1 MTTKGIVNISGISES
16 RVAPVAARISESS
29 KGQTLII
36 AASPVRAARL
46 AGDLSFF
53 IDKKIYVMPQEEETF
68 FRYEAKNHDVLVE
81 RLRILKALCS
91 GEDCIVIAPALA
103 AVKKLPPRRIYE
115 EKVLKIQVGTELD
128 TAEVKKQLSDMGYE
142 RYNIIDAQGQFAV
155 RGDIIDIYTP
165 DGALP
170 YRIELFGNEVDAIRA
185 FDPDTQRS
193 LNNIESVEIYPASQF
208 VNDRDIFSRAADKI
222 RKEYGRQ
229 IKKYDKAGETDKK
242 ENLEKRL
249 GYITEYIEKVNNVQ
263 MLENYLHY
271 FYDDMQYLWDYMT
284 DGLIIADDPDRIY
297 EALDLRDAERREDF
311 RVLLERGQA
320 VPYDY
325 RIFSHKEDLYR
336 IYERENVYVL
346 TPFAKK
352 IKGIETFAELHNVVS
367 RQPVVF
373 NGRLDML
380 VTDLKSYIKKD
391 YEITIVCSSSERVNN
406 MREFLSRE
414 GLERKVSVKPGELT
428 SGIDFP
434 ESRKVWISDADIFT
448 GSRHKKRK
456 KRIKSE
462 NTQQIKSFADIK
474 KGDYIVHENH
484 GIGRFMGIKQ
494 LTVNGEKKDYL
505 HIKYAG
511 EDMLYV
517 PVEQMDIVQKYT
529 GSDSAAPKIN
539 SLSGGEW
546 KKTKAKAKAA
556 VAEMAA
562 DLIELTAARQ
572 LEKGY
577 AFGPD
582 TPWQREF
589 EDSFPY
595 VETDDQLRCI
605 AEIKADMEKPVAM
618 ERLLCGDVGFGKTEV
633 AARALFKCVAD
644 GKQAAV
650 LVPTTILAN
659 QHYYTLKDR
668 FEKFPFKV
676 DVLSRFKSD
685 KEQEK
690 TIEKLKNGQVDLVI
704 GTHRLLSKDVSFKDL
719 GLLVIDEEQ
728 RFGVKHKEAIKKLRK
743 NVDVLTLSATPIPRT
758 LHMSLTGIRDMSLIE
773 EPPED
778 RLPVQTYVVEQEDDI
793 IRDVIERE
801 LGRGGQVYVVF
812 NRVQGID
819 MVASKIS
826 SLVPEASVAT
836 GHGQMN
842 EVQLEKVMLG
852 FIEGKTN
859 VLVATTIIESGLDI
873 SNVNTIIV
881 LDADRF
887 GLSQLHQLR
896 GRVGRSDKMAYAYL
910 MYQSGKVLNEVAEKR
925 LRAIREFTEFGSGFK
940 VAMRDLEI
948 RGAGNILGTAQHG
961 HMMNIGYELYC
972 KFVADAVKALQGEIV
987 NDNKEETLVEIPV
1000 GAYIPD
1006 RYIEDETLKLH
1017 MYKKIAEVETE
1028 ENEED
1033 VIEELIDRFGD
1044 VPKQVMNLIRIS
1056 RIRKLAADEFV
1067 SKVCVENGRLVFY
1080 FGEKNRLRGPVLAAL
1095 SEKYG
1100 MRIFFHGGVKPFM
1113 RLTAE
1118 KSRWL
1123 DEALELLMTL
1133 SEKK

>member
-229 IKKYDKAGETDKK
+229 IKKCDKAGETDKK

-352 IKGIETFAELHNVVS
+352 IKGIETFSELHNVVS

-380 VTDLKSYIKKD
+380 VTELKSYIKKD
-391 YEITIVCSSSERVNN
+391 YEITIVCSTSERVSN

-414 GLERKVSVKPGELT
+414 GLEGKVAVKPGELT

-778 RLPVQTYVVEQEDDI
+778 RLPVQTYVVEQEEDI

-910 MYQSGKVLNEVAEKR
+910 MYQPGKVLNEVAEKR

-1080 FGEKNRLRGPVLAAL
+1080 FGEKNRLRGLVLAAL

>member
-16 RVAPVAARISESS
+16 RVALVAARISESS

-380 VTDLKSYIKKD
+380 VTELKSYIKKD

-910 MYQSGKVLNEVAEKR
+910 MYQPGKVLNEVAEKR

>member
-36 AASPVRAARL
+36 AATPVRAARL

-53 IDKKIYVMPQEEETF
+53 IDKKIYVMPQEEETL
-68 FRYEAKNHDVLVE
+68 FRYEAKNHDMLVE

-115 EKVLKIQVGTELD
+115 EKVLKIQVGAELD
-128 TAEVKKQLSDMGYE
+128 TADVRKQLADMGYE

-165 DGALP
+165 DGELP

-193 LNNIESVEIYPASQF
+193 LNNIEAVEIYPASQF
-208 VNDRDIFSRAADKI
+208 VNDREVFERAADKL
-222 RKEYGRQ
+222 RREYGRQ

-249 GYITEYIEKVNNVQ
+249 GYITEYIEKINNVQ

-271 FYDDMQYLWDYMT
+271 FYDDLQYLWDYMT
-284 DGLIIADDPDRIY
+284 DGQIIADDPDRIY
-297 EALDLRDAERREDF
+297 EALDLRDTERKEDF
-311 RVLLERGQA
+311 KVLLERGQA

-325 RIFSHKEDLYR
+325 GIFSAREELYR
-336 IYERENVYVL
+336 IYQRDNVYVL

-352 IKGIETFAELHNVVS
+352 IKGIEAFSELHNVVS

-380 VTDLKSYIKKD
+380 VTELKSYIKKN
-391 YEITIVCSSSERVNN
+391 YEITIVCSSAERVRN
-406 MREFLSRE
+406 MTEFLSRE
-414 GLERKVSVKPGELT
+414 GLEGKVSVKPGELT

-434 ESRKVWISDADIFT
+434 ESRRVWISDADIFT

-456 KRIKSE
+456 KRVKSE

-484 GIGRFMGIKQ
+484 GIGKFMGIKQ

-582 TPWQREF
+582 TPWQQEF

-595 VETDDQLRCI
+595 AETDDQLRCI

-819 MVASKIS
+819 TVASKIS

-910 MYQSGKVLNEVAEKR
+910 MYQPGKVLNEVAEKR

-972 KFVADAVKALQGEIV
+972 KFVADAVRALQGELV
-987 NDNKEETLVEIPV
+987 NDSKEETLVEIPV

-1028 ENEED
+1028 ANEED

-1044 VPKQVMNLIRIS
+1044 IPKQVMNLIRIS

-1080 FGEKNRLRGPVLAAL
+1080 FGEKNRLRGPVLAAV

>member
-910 MYQSGKVLNEVAEKR
+910 MYQPGKVLNEVAEKR

-1080 FGEKNRLRGPVLAAL
+1080 FGERNRLRGPVLAAL

>member
-1 MTTKGIVNISGISES
+1 MTTKGIVNISGISEM

-229 IKKYDKAGETDKK
+229 IKKCDKAGETDKK

-352 IKGIETFAELHNVVS
+352 IKGIETFSELHNVVS

-380 VTDLKSYIKKD
+380 VTELKSYIKKD
-391 YEITIVCSSSERVNN
+391 YEITIVCSTSERVSN

-414 GLERKVSVKPGELT
+414 GLEGKVAVKPGELT

-778 RLPVQTYVVEQEDDI
+778 RLPVQTYVVEQEEDI

-910 MYQSGKVLNEVAEKR
+910 MYQPGKVLNEVAEKR

-1080 FGEKNRLRGPVLAAL
+1080 FGEKNRLRGLVLAAL

>member
-170 YRIELFGNEVDAIRA
+170 YRIELFGNEVDDIRA

-284 DGLIIADDPDRIY
+284 DGRIIADDPDRIY

-380 VTDLKSYIKKD
+380 VAELKSYIKKD

-910 MYQSGKVLNEVAEKR
+910 MYQPGKVLNEVAEKR

>member
-380 VTDLKSYIKKD
+380 VTELKSYIKKD

-434 ESRKVWISDADIFT
+434 EGRKVWISDADIFT
-448 GSRHKKRK
+448 GIRHKKRK

-910 MYQSGKVLNEVAEKR
+910 MYQPGKVLNEVAEKR

>member
-284 DGLIIADDPDRIY
+284 DGRIIADDPDRIY

-380 VTDLKSYIKKD
+380 VTELKSYIKKD

-456 KRIKSE
+456 KRIK
-462 NTQQIKSFADIK
+462 
-474 KGDYIVHENH
+474 G
-484 GIGRFMGIKQ
+484 
-494 LTVNGEKKDYL
+494 
-505 HIKYAG
+505 
-511 EDMLYV
+511 
-517 PVEQMDIVQKYT
+517 
-529 GSDSAAPKIN
+529 
-539 SLSGGEW
+539 
-546 KKTKAKAKAA
+546 
-556 VAEMAA
+556 
-562 DLIELTAARQ
+562 
-572 LEKGY
+572 
-577 AFGPD
+577 
-582 TPWQREF
+582 
-589 EDSFPY
+589 
-595 VETDDQLRCI
+595 
-605 AEIKADMEKPVAM
+605 
-618 ERLLCGDVGFGKTEV
+618 
-633 AARALFKCVAD
+633 
-644 GKQAAV
+644 
-650 LVPTTILAN
+650 
-659 QHYYTLKDR
+659 
-668 FEKFPFKV
+668 
-676 DVLSRFKSD
+676 
-685 KEQEK
+685 
-690 TIEKLKNGQVDLVI
+690 
-704 GTHRLLSKDVSFKDL
+704 
-719 GLLVIDEEQ
+719 
-728 RFGVKHKEAIKKLRK
+728 
-743 NVDVLTLSATPIPRT
+743 
-758 LHMSLTGIRDMSLIE
+758 
-773 EPPED
+773 
-778 RLPVQTYVVEQEDDI
+778 
-793 IRDVIERE
+793 
-801 LGRGGQVYVVF
+801 
-812 NRVQGID
+812 
-819 MVASKIS
+819 
-826 SLVPEASVAT
+826 
-836 GHGQMN
+836 
-842 EVQLEKVMLG
+842 
-852 FIEGKTN
+852 
-859 VLVATTIIESGLDI
+859 
-873 SNVNTIIV
+873 
-881 LDADRF
+881 
-887 GLSQLHQLR
+887 
-896 GRVGRSDKMAYAYL
+896 
-910 MYQSGKVLNEVAEKR
+910 
-925 LRAIREFTEFGSGFK
+925 
-940 VAMRDLEI
+940 
-948 RGAGNILGTAQHG
+948 
-961 HMMNIGYELYC
+961 
-972 KFVADAVKALQGEIV
+972 
-987 NDNKEETLVEIPV
+987 
-1000 GAYIPD
+1000 
-1006 RYIEDETLKLH
+1006 
-1017 MYKKIAEVETE
+1017 
-1028 ENEED
+1028 
-1033 VIEELIDRFGD
+1033 
-1044 VPKQVMNLIRIS
+1044 
-1056 RIRKLAADEFV
+1056 
-1067 SKVCVENGRLVFY
+1067 
-1080 FGEKNRLRGPVLAAL
+1080 
-1095 SEKYG
+1095 
-1100 MRIFFHGGVKPFM
+1100 
-1113 RLTAE
+1113 
-1118 KSRWL
+1118 
-1123 DEALELLMTL
+1123 
-1133 SEKK
+1133 

>member
-284 DGLIIADDPDRIY
+284 DGRIIADDPDRIY

-325 RIFSHKEDLYR
+325 RIFSHTEDLYR

-380 VTDLKSYIKKD
+380 VTELKSYIKKD

-812 NRVQGID
+812 NRVKGID

-910 MYQSGKVLNEVAEKR
+910 MYQPGKVLNEVAEKR

-1100 MRIFFHGGVKPFM
+1100 MHIFFHGGVKPFM

>member
-380 VTDLKSYIKKD
+380 VTELKSYIKKD

-448 GSRHKKRK
+448 GIRHKKRK

-910 MYQSGKVLNEVAEKR
+910 MYQPGKVLNEVAEKR

-1033 VIEELIDRFGD
+1033 VI
-1044 VPKQVMNLIRIS
+1044 
-1056 RIRKLAADEFV
+1056 
-1067 SKVCVENGRLVFY
+1067 
-1080 FGEKNRLRGPVLAAL
+1080 
-1095 SEKYG
+1095 
-1100 MRIFFHGGVKPFM
+1100 
-1113 RLTAE
+1113 
-1118 KSRWL
+1118 
-1123 DEALELLMTL
+1123 
-1133 SEKK
+1133 

>member
-170 YRIELFGNEVDAIRA
+170 YRIELFGNEVDAIRV

-380 VTDLKSYIKKD
+380 VAELKSYIKKD

-529 GSDSAAPKIN
+529 GSDSAVPKIN
-539 SLSGGEW
+539 SLSGSEW

-773 EPPED
+773 DPPED
-778 RLPVQTYVVEQEDDI
+778 RLPVQTYVVEQDDDI

-910 MYQSGKVLNEVAEKR
+910 MYQPGKVLNEVAEKR

>member
-1 MTTKGIVNISGISES
+1 MTTKGAVNISGISES
-16 RVAPVAARISESS
+16 RVAPVAARISENSR
-29 KGQTLII
+29 GQTLII

-53 IDKKIYVMPQEEETF
+53 VDKKIYVMPQEETL
-68 FRYEAKNHDVLVE
+68 FRYDAKNHDMLVE
-81 RLRILKALCS
+81 SLRILKALCT

-103 AVKKLPPRRIYE
+103 AVKKLPPRGIYE
-115 EKVLKIQVGTELD
+115 EKVLRIRPGTELD
-128 TAEVKKQLSDMGYE
+128 TAEIKKQLSDMGYE

-165 DGALP
+165 DGEMP

-193 LNNIESVEIYPASQF
+193 VRNLDVVEIYPAGRF
-208 VNDRDIFSRAADKI
+208 VNDREIFEKAADKI
-222 RKEYGRQ
+222 RREYGRQ
-229 IKKYDKAGETDKK
+229 IKKYDKARETEKK
-242 ENLEKRL
+242 ENLEKTLRV
-249 GYITEYIEKVNNVQ
+249 ITEYIEKVNNVQ

-271 FYDDMQYLWDYMT
+271 FYDDLQYLWEYMT
-284 DGLIIADDPDRIY
+284 DGSVIVEDPDRIY
-297 EALDLRDAERREDF
+297 EAIDLREAERREDF
-311 RVLLERGQA
+311 SVLLERGQA

-325 RIFSHKEDLYR
+325 GIFSGREDFYR
-336 IYERENVYVL
+336 IYDRDNVYVL

-352 IKGIETFAELHNVVS
+352 IKGIETFSELHNIIS
-367 RQPVVF
+367 RQPPVF

-380 VTDLKSYIKKD
+380 VTELKSYIRKD
-391 YEITIVCSSSERVNN
+391 YEITIVCSSQERIDN
-406 MREFLSRE
+406 MKEFLSRE
-414 GLERKVSVKPGELT
+414 DLEAKVAVRYGELT

-434 ESRKVWISDADIFT
+434 ESRKVWLSDADIFT
-448 GSRHKKRK
+448 GGRRKKRK
-456 KRIKSE
+456 NKIKSSH
-462 NTQQIKSFADIK
+462 TQQIKSFADIK

-484 GIGRFMGIKQ
+484 GIGKFMGIKQ

-529 GSDSAAPKIN
+529 GSDSVTPKIN
-539 SLSGGEW
+539 SLSGTEW

-577 AFGPD
+577 AFEPD
-582 TPWQREF
+582 TPWQQEF

-676 DVLSRFKSD
+676 EVLSRFKSD
-685 KEQEK
+685 KEQ
-690 TIEKLKNGQVDLVI
+690 TQIIQKLKSGQVDLII
-704 GTHRLLSKDVSFKDL
+704 GTHRLLSKDVVFKDL

-728 RFGVKHKEAIKKLRK
+728 RFGVRHKAAIKKLRK

-778 RLPVQTYVVEQEDDI
+778 RLPVQTYVVEQDDNI
-793 IRDVIERE
+793 MRDVIERE
-801 LGRGGQVYVVF
+801 LERGGQVYVVF

-819 MVASKIS
+819 AVASKIL
-826 SLVPEASVAT
+826 SLVPDARVAV

-842 EVQLEKVMLG
+842 EMQLEKVMLD
-852 FIEGKTN
+852 FIDGGTN

-873 SNVNTIIV
+873 SNVNTMIV

-887 GLSQLHQLR
+887 GLSQLYQLR
-896 GRVGRSDKMAYAYL
+896 GRVGRSDRMAYAYL
-910 MYQSGKVLNEVAEKR
+910 MYQPGKVLNEVAEKR
-925 LRAIREFTEFGSGFK
+925 LRAIKEFTEFGSGFR

-948 RGAGNILGTAQHG
+948 RGAGNILGTAQSG
-961 HMMNIGYELYC
+961 HMVNIGYELYC
-972 KFVADAVKALQGEIV
+972 KFIAEAVKELQGEAV
-987 NDNKEETLVEIPV
+987 NDSSEETLVEIPV
-1000 GAYIPD
+1000 SAYIPD
-1006 RYIEDETLKLH
+1006 SYIGDETLKLH
-1017 MYKKIAEVETE
+1017 MYKKIAEVETK

-1033 VIEELIDRFGD
+1033 ILEELIDRFGD
-1044 VPKQVMNLIRIS
+1044 VPQQVVNLIRIS
-1056 RIRKLAADEFV
+1056 EIRKLAADEFI
-1067 SKVCVENGRLVFY
+1067 SKICTENGRLVFY

-1113 RLTAE
+1113 RLTAP
-1118 KSRWL
+1118 KDKWI
-1123 DEALELLMTL
+1123 DEALEFLLNL

>member
-229 IKKYDKAGETDKK
+229 IKKCDKAGETDKK

-352 IKGIETFAELHNVVS
+352 IKGIETFSELHNVVS

-380 VTDLKSYIKKD
+380 VTELKSYIKKD
-391 YEITIVCSSSERVNN
+391 YEITIVCSTSERVSN

-414 GLERKVSVKPGELT
+414 GLEGKVAVKPGELT

-910 MYQSGKVLNEVAEKR
+910 MYQPGKVLNEVAEKR

>member
-16 RVAPVAARISESS
+16 RVAPVAARISEKS

-53 IDKKIYVMPQEEETF
+53 VKKKIYVMPQEETL
-68 FRYEAKNHDVLVE
+68 FRFEAKNHDMLME
-81 RLRILKALCS
+81 SLRIFKAICE
-91 GEDCIVIAPALA
+91 GEDCIVISPALA
-103 AVKKLPPRRIYE
+103 AIRKLPPRSVYE
-115 EKVLKIQVGTELD
+115 EKLLKISTGTEID
-128 TAEVKKQLSDMGYE
+128 VVEIKKQLSDMGYE
-142 RYNIIDAQGQFAV
+142 RYNMIDAPGQFAV
-155 RGDIIDIYTP
+155 RGDIIDVYTP
-165 DGALP
+165 DGELP

-193 LNNIESVEIYPASQF
+193 IKNLGNVKIYPASLL
-208 VNDRDIFSRAADKI
+208 VNDKELFEQAAGKI
-222 RKEYGRQ
+222 RKAYTKQ
-229 IKKYDKAGETDKK
+229 IKKCDSAGETEKK
-242 ENLEKRL
+242 ESLEKTL
-249 GYITEYIEKVNNVQ
+249 GIITEHIEKISNMQ

-284 DGLIIADDPDRIY
+284 DAQVILDDPDRIY
-297 EALDLRDAERREDF
+297 EAIDSKEKERRSDF
-311 RVLLERGQA
+311 DVLIERGRGI
-320 VPYDY
+320 PSDY
-325 RIFSHKEDLYR
+325 GMFSGREDLYR
-336 IYERENVYVL
+336 IYDRESVYVL
-346 TPFAKK
+346 TPFAKR
-352 IKGIETFAELHNVVS
+352 IKGIEAFSELHNVIS
-367 RQPVVF
+367 RQPPVF

-380 VTDLKSYIKKD
+380 VTELKSYIKKD
-391 YEITIVCSSSERVNN
+391 YEITIVCSSKERIEN
-406 MREFLSRE
+406 MKEFLSRE
-414 GLERKVSVKPGELT
+414 GLETKVMVAFGELT

-434 ESRKVWISDADIFT
+434 ESRKVWLADGDIFAA
-448 GSRHKKRK
+448 SRHKKRK
-456 KRIKSE
+456 RRIKNE
-462 NTQQIKSFADIK
+462 NTSQIKSFADIK

-484 GIGRFMGIKQ
+484 GIGKFMGIKQ

-505 HIKYAG
+505 YIKYAG
-511 EDMLYV
+511 EDILYV

-529 GSDSAAPKIN
+529 GADSITPKIS
-539 SLSGGEW
+539 SLSGTEW

-582 TPWQREF
+582 SPWQQEF

-605 AEIKADMEKPVAM
+605 EEIKADMEKPAAM

-633 AARALFKCVAD
+633 AARALFKCVAE
-644 GKQAAV
+644 GKQAAM

-676 DVLSRFKSD
+676 EVLSRFKTD
-685 KEQEK
+685 KEQLQ
-690 TIEKLKNGQVDLVI
+690 IIQQLKKGQVDLVI
-704 GTHRLLSKDVSFKDL
+704 GTHRLLSDDVAFKDL

-728 RFGVKHKEAIKKLRK
+728 RFGVKHKEAIKRLKK

-801 LGRGGQVYVVF
+801 LERGGQVYVVF

-819 MVASKIS
+819 SVASKIM
-826 SLVPEASVAT
+826 SLVPDAKVAT

-842 EVQLEKVMLG
+842 EIELENVMLD
-852 FIEGKTN
+852 FIDGETN

-873 SNVNTIIV
+873 SNVNTMIV

-887 GLSQLHQLR
+887 GLSQLYQLR
-896 GRVGRSDKMAYAYL
+896 GRVGRSDRMAYAYL
-910 MYQSGKVLNEVAEKR
+910 MYRPGKVINEVAEKR
-925 LRAIREFTEFGSGFK
+925 LRAIKEFTEFGSGFK

-961 HMMNIGYELYC
+961 HMVKIGYELYC
-972 KFVADAVKALQGEIV
+972 KFVADAVKALQGETV
-987 NDNKEETLVEIPV
+987 NENKEETLVEIPV
-1000 GAYIPD
+1000 QAYIPD
-1006 RYIEDETLKLH
+1006 RYIEDETLKLN
-1017 MYKKIAEVETE
+1017 MYKKIAGIETK

-1033 VIEELIDRFGD
+1033 IIEELIDRFGD
-1044 VPKQVMNLIRIS
+1044 VPQQVMNLIRIS
-1056 RIRKLAADEFV
+1056 RIRKLAAEECI
-1067 SKVCVENGRLVFY
+1067 SRIY
-1080 FGEKNRLRGPVLAAL
+1080 TEKNRVVFAFGEDNRLKGLVLAAL

-1100 MRIFFHGGVKPFM
+1100 MRIFFHGGVKPLM
-1113 RLTAE
+1113 KLTAP
-1118 KSRWL
+1118 KDKWL
-1123 DEALELLMTL
+1123 DETLELLLSL

>member
-380 VTDLKSYIKKD
+380 VTELKSYIKKD

-448 GSRHKKRK
+448 GIRHKKRK

-910 MYQSGKVLNEVAEKR
+910 MYQPGKVLNEVAEKR

>member
-284 DGLIIADDPDRIY
+284 DGRIIADDPDRIY

-380 VTDLKSYIKKD
+380 VAELKSYIKKD

-910 MYQSGKVLNEVAEKR
+910 MYQPGKVLNEVAEKR

>member
-320 VPYDY
+320 VPCDY

-380 VTDLKSYIKKD
+380 VTELKSYIKKD

-529 GSDSAAPKIN
+529 GSDSAVPKIN

-910 MYQSGKVLNEVAEKR
+910 MYQPGKVLNEVAEKR

-1000 GAYIPD
+1000 GAHIPD